1 MTSVESFPPV
11 LAPEPLVPGH
21 VQEEGHLS
29 AATTQKSESSGKAA
43 DHIKVVVRV
52 RPFLEHEDPSQS
64 SVAVPQP
71 DRGALPST
79 LKVQRDRSIVFGK
92 FDAVLGPESKQEDV
106 YQQVRECVEAAIS
119 GTNVSIFAYG
129 QTNAGKT
136 YTMMGP
142 PSYSYSSRAIHQK
155 TVEEDFAEK
164 NLPLRGV
171 IPRFL
176 TELLA
181 STRRDDMDVKIE
193 ASFLQVYNER
203 VLDLLAETGGKQQQ
217 QKALELRSGDR
228 GVGEIQVVGNVK
240 KSISSLSDVFDILQQ
255 GVKQRKVCE
264 TSHNE
269 QSSRSH
275 TILQLMLTVTSR
287 GGGDLE
293 QTSSSLSSRTS
304 KISLVDLAGSERWSQ
319 SADRKEAV
327 TKTHREEMSNINRSL
342 TTLGRVVKLLSEG
355 KHVGLPFRESKLT
368 RLLQDSIG
376 ANCLTTI
383 IAVLAPSPSSVD
395 ENISTLNFALRARKV
410 RVQQNIEDAT
420 EQDARD
426 REFQYVK
433 EIRRLRNLL
442 LRMQNE
448 PTRVRRSGDKADNM
462 EEELR
467 AMQMLA
473 EKQKVEIGRLRSAL
487 KLASKRGAT
496 EQETHELKIL
506 LMRERGANEK
516 LKQGIRDFLQKQ
528 EEQEGGDHTSDK
540 TFQPPPP
547 PIPSEEQP
555 SPDKD
560 SSSLTSSASPPPP
573 PSPPP
578 PFSRPAPAPAPAR
591 HPVPAPDLHEAP
603 PPPPP
608 RAVSPPAPPAPPAS
622 RPSARNATSSSAT
635 FAPTRKQTYR
645 TPYSEPQVLEGES
658 SQTSAS
664 KVNKLVQRRAA
675 ALGLAAGPSVRL
687 ISNNP
692 NLWYSS
698 KDHRRR
704 PISLPITPREIPSS
718 ARPTR

>member
-1 MTSVESFPPV
+1 MCKRKVI
-11 LAPEPLVPGH
+11 LVQQRH
-21 VQEEGHLS
+21 K
-29 AATTQKSESSGKAA
+29 KSESSGKAA

-79 LKVQRDRSIVFGK
+79 LK
-92 FDAVLGPESKQEDV
+92 EDV

-368 RLLQDSIG
+368 RLLQ
-376 ANCLTTI
+376 A
-383 IAVLAPSPSSVD
+383 
-395 ENISTLNFALRARKV
+395 
-410 RVQQNIEDAT
+410 
-420 EQDARD
+420 
-426 REFQYVK
+426 
-433 EIRRLRNLL
+433 
-442 LRMQNE
+442 
-448 PTRVRRSGDKADNM
+448 
-462 EEELR
+462 
-467 AMQMLA
+467 
-473 EKQKVEIGRLRSAL
+473 GRL
-487 KLASKRGAT
+487 
-496 EQETHELKIL
+496 
-506 LMRERGANEK
+506 
-516 LKQGIRDFLQKQ
+516 
-528 EEQEGGDHTSDK
+528 
-540 TFQPPPP
+540 
-547 PIPSEEQP
+547 
-555 SPDKD
+555 
-560 SSSLTSSASPPPP
+560 
-573 PSPPP
+573 
-578 PFSRPAPAPAPAR
+578 
-591 HPVPAPDLHEAP
+591 
-603 PPPPP
+603 
-608 RAVSPPAPPAPPAS
+608 
-622 RPSARNATSSSAT
+622 
-635 FAPTRKQTYR
+635 
-645 TPYSEPQVLEGES
+645 
-658 SQTSAS
+658 
-664 KVNKLVQRRAA
+664 
-675 ALGLAAGPSVRL
+675 
-687 ISNNP
+687 
-692 NLWYSS
+692 
-698 KDHRRR
+698 
-704 PISLPITPREIPSS
+704 
-718 ARPTR
+718 

>member
-1 MTSVESFPPV
+1 
-11 LAPEPLVPGH
+11 
-21 VQEEGHLS
+21 
-29 AATTQKSESSGKAA
+29 
-43 DHIKVVVRV
+43 
-52 RPFLEHEDPSQS
+52 
-64 SVAVPQP
+64 
-71 DRGALPST
+71 
-79 LKVQRDRSIVFGK
+79 
-92 FDAVLGPESKQEDV
+92 
-106 YQQVRECVEAAIS
+106 
-119 GTNVSIFAYG
+119 
-129 QTNAGKT
+129 
-136 YTMMGP
+136 
-142 PSYSYSSRAIHQK
+142 
-155 TVEEDFAEK
+155 
-164 NLPLRGV
+164 
-171 IPRFL
+171 
-176 TELLA
+176 
-181 STRRDDMDVKIE
+181 
-193 ASFLQVYNER
+193 
-203 VLDLLAETGGKQQQ
+203 
-217 QKALELRSGDR
+217 
-228 GVGEIQVVGNVK
+228 
-240 KSISSLSDVFDILQQ
+240 
-255 GVKQRKVCE
+255 
-264 TSHNE
+264 
-269 QSSRSH
+269 
-275 TILQLMLTVTSR
+275 
-287 GGGDLE
+287 
-293 QTSSSLSSRTS
+293 
-304 KISLVDLAGSERWSQ
+304 
-319 SADRKEAV
+319 
-327 TKTHREEMSNINRSL
+327 
-342 TTLGRVVKLLSEG
+342 
-355 KHVGLPFRESKLT
+355 
-368 RLLQDSIG
+368 
-376 ANCLTTI
+376 
-383 IAVLAPSPSSVD
+383 
-395 ENISTLNFALRARKV
+395 
-410 RVQQNIEDAT
+410 
-420 EQDARD
+420 
-426 REFQYVK
+426 
-433 EIRRLRNLL
+433 
-442 LRMQNE
+442 MQNE

-687 ISNNP
+687 I
-692 NLWYSS
+692 
-698 KDHRRR
+698 R
-704 PISLPITPREIPSS
+704 
-718 ARPTR
+718 